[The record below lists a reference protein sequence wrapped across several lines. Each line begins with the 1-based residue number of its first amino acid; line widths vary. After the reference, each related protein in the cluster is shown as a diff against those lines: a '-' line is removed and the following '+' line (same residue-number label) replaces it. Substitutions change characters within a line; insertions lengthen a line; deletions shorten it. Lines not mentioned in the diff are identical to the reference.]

1 MPHELRVCAEKE
13 KSDYAFFRIF
23 LPAGNDSVTFRMRLL
38 RGGRSFRN
46 ARRPD
51 RSRNIERCCAWL
63 RSTPERNRLNAL
75 AYSSTGILPM
85 PAWEASRPAVLR
97 WGFAPKL
104 FEYAIKLREGLE
116 SRSECDFANAQ
127 FGVSQEVTCGEEA
140 SARDVL
146 DKIDTN
152 HLLEILA

>member
-1 MPHELRVCAEKE
+1 
-13 KSDYAFFRIF
+13 
-23 LPAGNDSVTFRMRLL
+23 
-38 RGGRSFRN
+38 
-46 ARRPD
+46 
-51 RSRNIERCCAWL
+51 
-63 RSTPERNRLNAL
+63 
-75 AYSSTGILPM
+75 M